1 MFERFAAET
10 RQIIVLAQD
19 EAVKLSH
26 DHIGTEHML
35 LALLQGDQG
44 TSGRALESLGI
55 TTARVRWEV
64 LRLVGQGDVRLAGQM
79 SFTPRAKA
87 ALEFALH
94 EALAEKAEH
103 IEPRHLLMGIAGE
116 GEGVGARILRERDV
130 DLELLRSELT
140 QAG

>member
-64 LRLVGQGDVRLAGQM
+64 LRLVGQGDVRVAGQM
-79 SFTPRAKA
+79 RFTPRAKA
-87 ALEFALH
+87 ALEF
-94 EALAEKAEH
+94 
-103 IEPRHLLMGIAGE
+103 
-116 GEGVGARILRERDV
+116 
-130 DLELLRSELT
+130 
-140 QAG
+140 